1 MKHDASVSGA
11 STGFAVFD
19 ADEKFIAGNPA
30 FLDLSQD
37 EIEKLSGKKRST
49 VLKPVMQRFKS
60 VDGSPTRKSA
70 AFQKS
75 VVARW
80 ASPDGLPFEVETVDG
95 HWKLMTSHPRPGGGV
110 AFISADITELKLD
123 QLEKLENE
131 EIYRCITDTH
141 PLPVWM
147 VDEDT
152 AEILYESLN
161 ASELLGRKWDPDNPQ
176 FITDHYVNAKDRAT
190 VKKLLT
196 KQGKVSDFELQM
208 QKTDGEKFWI
218 SANVRRGTFHG
229 RPVLISGIVDIT
241 ERKERE
247 DLFGFLVENHPMPV
261 WMNDGNTGD
270 VIFQSPA
277 AAKLFGWN
285 VDDPDEHRHLRNHF
299 VEPEQYDEL
308 SKRLREEKEIE
319 NYEAVLKSKDG
330 RQFWVIGNIRRTEYH
345 GREVVI
351 SGIADVS
358 SQKQREDHF
367 RFLLESHPMPVWA
380 NDAET
385 GEVIHKS
392 AAADRLF
399 SKGRE
404 GGAPKYVNEFF
415 ADPDV
420 NKQVIK
426 RLTAEGRL
434 EGFDVEAKTDDGT
447 KIWVTGNAALL
458 EYDGRRVVLGGI
470 MDVTD
475 QRRREKEIADART
488 MLADA
493 IESLSEGFA
502 LYDED
507 GKLVMCNTSYREV
520 NAGVADLL
528 EPGLSWEDLM
538 RASASRGIYAEAIG
552 REQEWIEARL
562 ENGIEFIKNYQLEH
576 ADGSWHLISIHP
588 TDIGGFV
595 VTRSDITEQKQREQ
609 EITETRNLLH
619 DAIESLSEGFALYGP
634 DDRLVM
640 ANSRYQE
647 MHAQCADKLVPG
659 VNWFDFLRV
668 TAERQQFPVPKDEID
683 DWLAERA
690 LDRSE
695 YRQHEFEHTDG
706 NWYHVSTN
714 PTHVGGFVVTRLD
727 ITERKRLEEE
737 RRKADAVVR
746 QVLDSC
752 PVPIQ
757 MSKIGS
763 GTILYRNPR
772 HWELMGKK
780 ETARDYFRNQEERQA
795 YIRHLTQKEE
805 IDDYQGELI
814 NAKGEAFPATYSA
827 RVIDFEGEQVI
838 VSAILDETERMAAQ
852 EKVRLSN
859 ELLHDAIESLTE
871 GFALYDDEERLV
883 MCNDNYREMNKT
895 AADILNPGMKW
906 VDMMRYLAEHGEF
919 TDAVGRVDEWLA
931 ERTDVGVESITNH
944 ELQHADGRWYA
955 ISSNLTRQ
963 GGFVIT
969 RSEITERKLMEE
981 AQRQSDA
988 VVRQVLDAC
997 PIPIQMSTVES
1008 AELLYRSPAHYALFG
1023 EVEDGRDY
1031 YIKPADRLEYIRL
1044 LNTVGVVDDFEVEL
1058 YNAAKEPV
1066 WVSISARLI
1075 EFQGETVVVSNSLD
1089 LTDRVRA
1096 EEETRHAKERLTDA
1110 IDSLSEG
1117 FALFDKDHRLVMCNE
1132 RYVEMNPLLRDKLV
1146 PGTEYFDLLST
1157 GGKRGQYTDA
1167 IGRVEDW
1174 LNERKRGAVIT
1185 ERRYDFQTSDG
1196 HWYSGARRP
1205 TRDGGFVITRVDI
1218 TERKAMEEA
1227 QREADAVVRQLVHAC
1242 PSALEMRRIEDGAF
1256 LFRSPA
1262 AVALLGER
1270 EDLAAT
1276 YVNPQD
1282 QIDLHR
1288 DLVQS
1293 GEVIDRRMQ
1302 LCKGN
1307 GERFWAA
1314 VSAAYA
1320 DFRGHKVVVST
1331 ISDLTERVE
1340 VEEES
1345 RRVHQLLRDAIESL
1359 QEGFILYD
1367 AEHRLVMCN
1376 SLFRKMNPLN
1386 GHLHKPGA
1394 KLQDLLD
1401 AATEAGQFTTEAA
1414 NWGLPDGNPWKD
1426 THIQGFEFQQS
1437 DGRWYSAAISPT
1449 REGGFVA
1456 TRTDI
1461 TEQKKMQEMQREA
1474 DEMVRRV
1481 LEACTATIQM
1491 TRASDGK
1498 VLYQSPATVE
1508 LFGKAETSIEHYADP
1523 ADRERYAEEL
1533 QRTGFVDDFEVQMKR
1548 PDGETCWV
1556 SVSGRLIDFHGE
1568 DVVVSNAYD
1577 LTDRITM
1584 QQELNRQREVL
1595 HQSEKLSALGELL
1608 AGVAHELNNPLSVVV
1623 GQSLMLS
1630 ETAKDDKTKAR
1641 AEKIGNA
1648 ADRCA
1653 RIVKTFLAMAR
1664 QQPAQT
1670 SNVMINDVVESSLE
1684 VAGYALR
1691 TSGVTLALRLTPDL
1705 PAIWGDPDQL
1715 NQIFINLIVN
1725 AEQALRGW
1733 HGPKRVKIVS
1743 RFDPV
1748 RNDVVVKIQD
1758 SGPGIP
1764 ENVRSRIFEPFFT
1777 TKEVGEGTGIGLAFC
1792 HRIVE
1797 THGGSIRVECK
1808 RGQGTAF
1815 FVRLP
1820 ASSRLDE
1827 RADEALSLPGQ
1838 EQRTKVLV
1846 IDDEHDVADL
1856 IAEVLGADGH
1866 DVTVANSGAEALR
1879 KIQRESFSVVLSDLK
1894 MANLDGPSLFAKLK
1908 EHYPQ
1913 LATRVGFI
1921 TGDTMSPKARAFLD
1935 ASQRPFLEKP
1945 IRPNELR
1952 DLFSTLIEA
1961 DKG

>member
-1 MKHDASVSGA
+1 MKHDASMPGA

-19 ADEKFIAGNPA
+19 ADEKFLAGNPA
-30 FLDLSQD
+30 FLDLNQD
-37 EIEKLSGKKRST
+37 EIEQLTGKTLNT
-49 VLKPVMQRFKS
+49 VLKPVLQRFRT
-60 VDGSPTRKSA
+60 VDGAKAPKGA
-70 AFQKS
+70 AALKAI
-75 VVARW
+75 VERW
-80 ASPDGLPFEVETVDG
+80 ASPDGLPFEVETIDG
-95 HWKLMTSHPRPGGGV
+95 QWKLMTSHPRPGGGV
-110 AFISADITELKLD
+110 AFISADITQLKLD
-123 QLEKLENE
+123 QLERLENE

-147 VDEDT
+147 VDEET
-152 AEILYESLN
+152 GEILYETIK
-161 ASELLGRKWDPDNPQ
+161 ASELLGRKWEPDTPQ
-176 FITDHYVNAKDRAT
+176 FITDHYVNPKDRAA
-190 VKKLLT
+190 VIRMLT
-196 KQGKVSDFELQM
+196 RHGQVSDHEVQM
-208 QKTDGEKFWI
+208 QRPDGTKFWI

-229 RPVLISGIVDIT
+229 RGVLISGIVDIT

-247 DLFGFLVENHPMPV
+247 DLFGFLVANHPMPV

-277 AAKLFGWN
+277 AAELFGWDVN
-285 VDDPDEHRHLRNHF
+285 DPNEKRHMRNHF
-299 VEPEQYDEL
+299 VDPQQYDDL
-308 SKRLREEKEIE
+308 SKRLRNELEIE
-319 NYEAVLKSKDG
+319 NYEAVLQSKDG
-330 RQFWVIGNIRRTEYH
+330 RQFWVIGNIRRTEYN
-345 GREVVI
+345 GREIVI

-367 RFLLESHPMPVWA
+367 RFLMESHPMPVWA

-399 SKGRE
+399 AAGES
-404 GGAPKYVNEFF
+404 GGVPTHVKDFFSDPSVNEEII
-415 ADPDV
+415 A
-420 NKQVIK
+420 
-426 RLTAEGRL
+426 RLNAEGRL
-434 EGFDVEAKTDDGT
+434 EGYEVEAKTGDGRN
-447 KIWVTGNAALL
+447 IWVSGNAALL
-458 EYDGRRVVLGGI
+458 DYNGRKVVLGGI

-475 QRRREKEIADART
+475 QKRREKEIADARM

-507 GKLVMCNTSYREV
+507 GKLVMCNTSYRQV
-520 NAGVADLL
+520 NAVVADLL
-528 EPGLSWEDLM
+528 QPGLAWEELM
-538 RASASRGIYAEAIG
+538 RASAQRGIYAEAIG
-552 REQEWIEARL
+552 REEEWIEARL
-562 ENGIEFIKNYQLEH
+562 ENGIEFIKNYELEH

-595 VTRSDITEQKQREQ
+595 VTRSDITEQKRREQ

-634 DDRLVM
+634 DDGLVM
-640 ANSRYQE
+640 ANSRYRE

-659 VNWFDFLRV
+659 VNWFEFLRV
-668 TAERQQFPVPKDEID
+668 TAERQQFPVPEDEID

-690 LDRSE
+690 RDRSE
-695 YRQHEFEHTDG
+695 YRQHEFKHTDG

-737 RRKADAVVR
+737 RRKSDAVVR
-746 QVLDSC
+746 QVLDAC

-763 GTILYRNPR
+763 GRILYRNPS
-772 HWELMGKK
+772 HWDLMGEK
-780 ETARDYFRNQEERQA
+780 ETAIDYFRNQAEREI
-795 YIRHLTQKEE
+795 YIKELMAAGDV
-805 IDDYQGELI
+805 DDYQGELI
-814 NAKGEAFPATYSA
+814 NADGEAFPATYSA
-827 RVIDFEGEQVI
+827 RVLEFEGEQVI
-838 VSAILDETERMAAQ
+838 VSAITDETERMAAQ

-871 GFALYDDEERLV
+871 GFALYDEDGGLV
-883 MCNDNYREMNKT
+883 MCNQNYREMNK
-895 AADILNPGMKW
+895 AAAPIMMPGMKW
-906 VDMMRYLAEHGEF
+906 IDMMRYMAENGEF
-919 TDAVGRVDEWLA
+919 IDAEGRVDDWLA
-931 ERTDVGVESITNH
+931 ERKNVGVEAVTNH

-955 ISSNLTRQ
+955 ISSNQTRQ

-969 RSEITERKLMEE
+969 RSDITERKLMEE

-988 VVRQVLDAC
+988 VVRKVLDAC

-1031 YIKPADRLEYIRL
+1031 YTDPADREKYISL
-1044 LNTVGVVDDFEVEL
+1044 LNTVGRVDDFEVKL
-1058 YNAAKEPV
+1058 FNAEKEPV

-1089 LTDRVRA
+1089 LTDRMMA

-1117 FALFDKDHRLVMCNE
+1117 FALFDKDHKLVMCNE
-1132 RYVEMNPLLRDKLV
+1132 RYIEMNPLLRDKLV

-1167 IGRVEDW
+1167 IGRVDDW
-1174 LNERKRGAVIT
+1174 LSERRKGSVIT
-1185 ERRYDFQTSDG
+1185 ERRYDFETTDG

-1242 PSALEMRRIEDGAF
+1242 PAALEMRRIADGEF

-1262 AVALLGER
+1262 AVEILGER
-1270 EDLAAT
+1270 QDLAAT

-1282 QIDLHR
+1282 QLELHSDLES
-1288 DLVQS
+1288 S
-1293 GEVIDRRMQ
+1293 GEVIDRRIQ
-1302 LCKGN
+1302 LRNGN
-1307 GERFWAA
+1307 GDPFWAS

-1320 DFRGHKVVVST
+1320 DFRGDQVVVST
-1331 ISDLTERVE
+1331 ISDLTERVA

-1345 RRVHQLLRDAIESL
+1345 RRAHQLLRDAIESL

-1376 SLFRKMNPLN
+1376 SLFKKMNPLN

-1401 AATEAGQFTTEAA
+1401 AAIEAGQFTTEAA

-1461 TEQKKMQEMQREA
+1461 TEQKKMQERQREA

-1481 LEACTATIQM
+1481 LEACTAAIQM

-1498 VLYQSPATVE
+1498 IFYQSPATIE
-1508 LFGKAETSIEHYADP
+1508 LFGVAEISTEYYVNP
-1523 ADRERYAEEL
+1523 ADRDRYAEEV
-1533 QRTGFVDDFEVQMKR
+1533 QRNGQVDDFEVQMKR
-1548 PDGETCWV
+1548 PNGETCWV

-1568 DVVVSNAYD
+1568 EVVVSNAYD

-1584 QQELNRQREVL
+1584 QEELTRQREIL

-1623 GQSLMLS
+1623 GQSLLLT
-1630 ETAKDDKTKAR
+1630 ETATDEKTKAR

-1670 SNVMINDVVESSLE
+1670 SNIQINDVVESSLE

-1691 TSGVTLALRLTPDL
+1691 TSGISLSLRLAPVL
-1705 PAIWGDPDQL
+1705 PAIWGDADQL

-1725 AEQALRGW
+1725 AEQAMRGW
-1733 HGPKRVKIVS
+1733 SGEKRVKIVS

-1748 RNDVVVKIQD
+1748 RNDVVVKIHD
-1758 SGPGIP
+1758 TGPGIP

-1797 THGGSIRVECK
+1797 SHGGSIRVECK
-1808 RGQGTAF
+1808 PGRGTAF

-1827 RADEALSLPGQ
+1827 GAAHELEAQTEDQVS
-1838 EQRTKVLV
+1838 KVLV
-1846 IDDEHDVADL
+1846 VDDEHDVADL
-1856 IAEVLGADGH
+1856 IAEVLRADGH

-1879 KIQRESFSVVLSDLK
+1879 EIGRQSFSVILSDLK
-1894 MANLDGPSLFAKLK
+1894 MANLDGANLFAALKQDHPKLVN
-1908 EHYPQ
+1908 
-1913 LATRVGFI
+1913 RVGFI
-1921 TGDTMSPKARAFLD
+1921 TGDTMSPKARAFLE

-1952 DLFSTLIEA
+1952 DLFSSLREM

>member
-19 ADEKFIAGNPA
+19 AHEKFLAGNPA
-30 FLDLSQD
+30 FLELSQD
-37 EIEKLSGKKRST
+37 EIEKLTGKTASS
-49 VLKPVMQRFKS
+49 VLKPVIQRFKT
-60 VDGSPTRKSA
+60 VDGAPVRKSA

-75 VVARW
+75 LIARW
-80 ASPDGLPFEVETVDG
+80 SSPDGLPFEVETADN

-147 VDEDT
+147 VDEET
-152 AEILYESLN
+152 AEIVYETIA
-161 ASELLGRKWDPDNPQ
+161 ASELLGRMWDPDQPQ
-176 FITDHYVNAKDRAT
+176 FITDHYVNVKDRAR
-190 VKKLLT
+190 VKRLLT
-196 KQGKVSDFELQM
+196 KHGEVTDFELQM
-208 QKTDGEKFWI
+208 QKRDGEKFWI
-218 SANVRRGTFHG
+218 SANVRRGTYHG

-277 AAKLFGWN
+277 AAKLFGWDVN
-285 VDDPDEHRHLRNHF
+285 DPEEHRHMRNHF
-299 VEPEQYDEL
+299 VEPEQYDVL
-308 SKRLREEKEIE
+308 SKRLRDEMEIE
-319 NYEAVLKSKDG
+319 NYEAVLKDKDG
-330 RQFWVIGNIRRTEYH
+330 REFWVIGNIRRTEYN
-345 GREVVI
+345 GQEVVI

-385 GEVIHKS
+385 GEVLHKS

-399 SKGRE
+399 SAGE
-404 GGAPKYVNEFF
+404 DDGSPNYVNEFF
-415 ADPDV
+415 CDPEA
-420 NKQVIK
+420 NKEIVR
-426 RLTAEGRL
+426 RLASDGQL
-434 EGFDVEAKTDDGT
+434 EGYEVEAITGDGR

-458 EYDGRRVVLGGI
+458 EYDGRKVVLGGI

-475 QRRREKEIADART
+475 QKRREKETADARR

-528 EPGLSWEDLM
+528 QPGLSWEDLM
-538 RASASRGIYAEAIG
+538 RASASRGIYADAIG

-562 ENGIEFIKNYQLEH
+562 ENGIEFIKNYQLAH

-595 VTRSDITEQKQREQ
+595 VTRTDITEQKEREQ
-609 EITETRNLLH
+609 EIIETRNLLH

-634 DDRLVM
+634 DDGLVM
-640 ANSRYQE
+640 ANSRYRE

-668 TAERQQFPVPKDEID
+668 TAERQQFPVPPDEID

-690 LDRSE
+690 RDRSE

-763 GTILYRNPR
+763 GAILYRNPS
-772 HWELMGKK
+772 HWDLMGEK
-780 ETARDYFRNQEERQA
+780 ETARDYFKDQKERED
-795 YIRHLTQKEE
+795 YIRELMKNGEMEE
-805 IDDYQGELI
+805 YQGDLI
-814 NAKGEAFPATYSA
+814 NASGEPFPATYSA
-827 RVIDFEGEQVI
+827 RLLEFEGEQVI
-838 VSAILDETERMAAQ
+838 VSAIRDETERMAAQ
-852 EKVRLSN
+852 EEVRLSN
-859 ELLHDAIESLTE
+859 ELMHDAIESLTE
-871 GFALYDDEERLV
+871 GFALYDDQECLV
-883 MCNDNYREMNKT
+883 MCNQNYREMNKS
-895 AADILNPGMKW
+895 AADLLQPGMEWKAL
-906 VDMMRYLAEHGEF
+906 MHHFAEDGEF
-919 TDAVGRVDEWLA
+919 FDAPDRADEWIE
-931 ERTDVGVESITNH
+931 ERTSGDRERLSNY
-944 ELQHADGRWYA
+944 ELQRSDGRWFA
-955 ISSNLTRQ
+955 VSSNPTRQ
-963 GGFVIT
+963 GGFVVT
-969 RSEITERKLMEE
+969 RSDITERKLMEE

-997 PIPIQMSTVES
+997 PIPIQMSTVET

-1031 YIKPADRLEYIRL
+1031 YINPDDRLEYIKR

-1058 YNAAKEPV
+1058 YNASKEPV

-1117 FALFDKDHRLVMCNE
+1117 FALFDKDHKLVMCNE
-1132 RYVEMNPLLRDKLV
+1132 RYVEMNPLLRDKIV

-1174 LNERKRGAVIT
+1174 LAERRRGAVIT

-1227 QREADAVVRQLVHAC
+1227 QREADAVVRQLVNAC
-1242 PSALEMRRIEDGAF
+1242 PTALEMRRIVDGEF

-1262 AVALLGER
+1262 AVEMLGER

-1276 YVNPQD
+1276 YASPQD
-1282 QIDLHR
+1282 QVDLHR
-1288 DLVQS
+1288 DLEAS
-1293 GEVIDRRMQ
+1293 GEVIDRRIR
-1302 LCKGN
+1302 LRNGN
-1307 GERFWAA
+1307 GDQFWAS

-1331 ISDLTERVE
+1331 ISDLTERVA

-1345 RRVHQLLRDAIESL
+1345 RRAHQLLRDAIESL

-1376 SLFRKMNPLN
+1376 SLFRQMNPLN

-1394 KLQDLLD
+1394 KLDDLLE
-1401 AATEAGQFTTEAA
+1401 AAIESGQFSTEAA

-1426 THIQGFEFQQS
+1426 TRIQGFEFQQS

-1461 TEQKKMQEMQREA
+1461 TEQKKMQELKREA

-1491 TRASDGK
+1491 TRARDGK

-1508 LFGKAETSIEHYADP
+1508 LFGKAETSHEHYLDP
-1523 ADRERYAEEL
+1523 ADRDRFAEEIKNSGL
-1533 QRTGFVDDFEVQMKR
+1533 VDDFEVQMKR
-1548 PDGETCWV
+1548 TNGETCWV
-1556 SVSGRLIDFHGE
+1556 SVSGRLIEFQGE

-1584 QQELNRQREVL
+1584 QEELNRQREIL

-1623 GQSLMLS
+1623 GQSLMLT
-1630 ETAKDDKTKAR
+1630 ETAQDEKIKAR

-1670 SNVMINDVVESSLE
+1670 TNVNVNDVVESSLE

-1691 TSGVTLALRLTPDL
+1691 TSGVALALRLTPDL
-1705 PAIWGDPDQL
+1705 PAVWGDPDQL

-1733 HGPKRVKIVS
+1733 SGPKRVKIVS
-1743 RFDPV
+1743 RYDTA
-1748 RNDVVVKIQD
+1748 RNDVVVKIHD

-1808 RGQGTAF
+1808 PGQGTAF

-1827 RADEALSLPGQ
+1827 SADKALEKPGQ
-1838 EQRTKVLV
+1838 EKKTQVLV
-1846 IDDEHDVADL
+1846 IDDEADVADL
-1856 IAEVLGADGH
+1856 IAEILRSDGH
-1866 DVTVANSGAEALR
+1866 DVTVANSGADALR
-1879 KIQRESFSVVLSDLK
+1879 KIQRESFAVILSDLK

-1913 LATRVGFI
+1913 LTQRVGFI

-1952 DLFSTLIEA
+1952 DLFSSLLET
-1961 DKG
+1961 DKV

>member
-19 ADEKFIAGNPA
+19 ADEKFLAGNPA
-30 FLDLSQD
+30 FFDLNQY
-37 EIEKLSGKKRST
+37 EIEKLTGKKCGT
-49 VLKPVMQRFKS
+49 VLKPVMRRFKT
-60 VDGSPTRKSA
+60 VDGTPAKKSA

-75 VVARW
+75 IVEQW
-80 ASPDGLPFEVETVDG
+80 SSPEGLPFEVETVDG
-95 HWKLMTSHPRPGGGV
+95 QWRLMTSHPRPGGGV

-123 QLEKLENE
+123 QLEKLEND

-152 AEILYESLN
+152 AEILYESVN
-161 ASELLGRKWDPDNPQ
+161 ASELLGRSWDPDTPQ
-176 FITDHYVNAKDRAT
+176 FITDHYVNTKDRAR
-190 VKKLLT
+190 VKRLLT
-196 KQGKVSDFELQM
+196 KQSLVSDFELQM
-208 QKTDGEKFWI
+208 QKTNGEKFWI
-218 SANVRRGTFHG
+218 SANVRRGTYHG

-285 VDDPDEHRHLRNHF
+285 MDDPDEHRHLRNHF
-299 VEPEQYDEL
+299 VDPQQYDAL

-319 NYEAVLKSKDG
+319 NYEAVLQSTDG

-399 SKGRE
+399 SEGRE

-415 ADPDV
+415 ADPAA
-420 NKQVIK
+420 NKQIIK
-426 RLTAEGRL
+426 RLSSEGRL
-434 EGFDVEAKTDDGT
+434 EGFEVEAKTDDGR

-458 EYDGRRVVLGGI
+458 EYDGRKVVLGGI
-470 MDVTD
+470 MNVTD
-475 QRRREKEIADART
+475 QKRREKETADARK

-507 GKLVMCNTSYREV
+507 GRLVMCNTSYKEV
-520 NAGVADLL
+520 NSSVADLL

-538 RASASRGIYAEAIG
+538 RASASRGIYADAIG

-562 ENGIEFIKNYQLEH
+562 ENGIEFIKNYELKH

-640 ANSRYQE
+640 ANSRYRE

-659 VNWFDFLRV
+659 VNWFEFLRV
-668 TAERQQFPVPKDEID
+668 TAERQQFPVPESEID

-690 LDRSE
+690 RDRSE

-737 RRKADAVVR
+737 RRKSDAVVR
-746 QVLDSC
+746 QVLDAC

-757 MSKIGS
+757 MSQIGS
-763 GTILYRNPR
+763 GNILYRNPS
-772 HWELMGKK
+772 HWDLMGEKK
-780 ETARDYFRNQEERQA
+780 SAREYFQDQSEREA
-795 YIRHLTQKEE
+795 YIKDLMATGEVN
-805 IDDYQGELI
+805 DYQGYLI
-814 NAKGEAFPATYSA
+814 NADGALFPATYSA
-827 RVIDFEGEQVI
+827 RVLEFEGEQVI
-838 VSAILDETERMAAQ
+838 VSAIMDETERMAAQ

-859 ELLHDAIESLTE
+859 ELMHDAIESLAE

-883 MCNDNYREMNKT
+883 MCNQNYLEMNKT
-895 AADILNPGMKW
+895 AAEILKPGMKW

-919 TDAVGRVDEWLA
+919 ADAAGRVDEWIA
-931 ERTDVGVESITNH
+931 ERRNVGVEKITNH
-944 ELQHADGRWYA
+944 ELEHADGRWYA

-969 RSEITERKLMEE
+969 RSDVTERKLMEE

-1023 EVEDGRDY
+1023 EVEDGFDY
-1031 YIKPADRLEYIRL
+1031 YTNPDDRREYIKL

-1058 YNAAKEPV
+1058 FNAAKEPV

-1089 LTDRVRA
+1089 LTDRVEA

-1117 FALFDKDHRLVMCNE
+1117 FALFDNEHKLVMCNE

-1174 LNERKRGAVIT
+1174 LNERKKGSVIT
-1185 ERRYDFQTSDG
+1185 EHRYDFQTSDG

-1227 QREADAVVRQLVHAC
+1227 QREADAVVRQLVNAC
-1242 PSALEMRRIEDGAF
+1242 PSALEMRRIADGEF

-1262 AVALLGER
+1262 AVAILGER
-1270 EDLAAT
+1270 DDLAAT

-1282 QIDLHR
+1282 QLELHR
-1288 DLVQS
+1288 DLEAT

-1302 LCKGN
+1302 LRKGN
-1307 GERFWAA
+1307 GEPFWAA

-1331 ISDLTERVE
+1331 ISDLTERVA

-1345 RRVHQLLRDAIESL
+1345 RRAHQLLRDAIESL

-1376 SLFRKMNPLN
+1376 SLFKKMNPLN

-1481 LEACTATIQM
+1481 LEACTASIQM
-1491 TRASDGK
+1491 TKVSDGK
-1498 VLYQSPATVE
+1498 ILYQSPATVE
-1508 LFGKAETSIEHYADP
+1508 LYGVADTALDYYVDP
-1523 ADRERYAEEL
+1523 ADRERYADEL
-1533 QRTGFVDDFEVQMKR
+1533 QRNGFVDDFEVQMRR
-1548 PDGETCWV
+1548 PNGDTCWL

-1584 QQELNRQREVL
+1584 QQELTRQREVL

-1630 ETAKDDKTKAR
+1630 ETAEDEKTKLR

-1670 SNVMINDVVESSLE
+1670 SNVNINDVVETSLE

-1691 TSGVTLALRLTPDL
+1691 TSGVNLALRLSPDL

-1725 AEQALRGW
+1725 AEQALTGW
-1733 HGPKRVKIVS
+1733 QGPKRVKIVS
-1743 RFDPV
+1743 RFDAA
-1748 RNDVVVKIQD
+1748 RNDVVVKIHD

-1764 ENVRSRIFEPFFT
+1764 EAVRSRVFEPFFT

-1797 THGGSIRVECK
+1797 THG
-1808 RGQGTAF
+1808 
-1815 FVRLP
+1815 
-1820 ASSRLDE
+1820 
-1827 RADEALSLPGQ
+1827 
-1838 EQRTKVLV
+1838 
-1846 IDDEHDVADL
+1846 
-1856 IAEVLGADGH
+1856 
-1866 DVTVANSGAEALR
+1866 
-1879 KIQRESFSVVLSDLK
+1879 
-1894 MANLDGPSLFAKLK
+1894 
-1908 EHYPQ
+1908 
-1913 LATRVGFI
+1913 
-1921 TGDTMSPKARAFLD
+1921 
-1935 ASQRPFLEKP
+1935 
-1945 IRPNELR
+1945 
-1952 DLFSTLIEA
+1952 
-1961 DKG
+1961 